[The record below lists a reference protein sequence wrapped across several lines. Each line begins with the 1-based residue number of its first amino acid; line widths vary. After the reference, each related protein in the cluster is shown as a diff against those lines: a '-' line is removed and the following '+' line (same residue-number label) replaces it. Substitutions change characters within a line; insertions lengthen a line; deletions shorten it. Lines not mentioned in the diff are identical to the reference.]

1 VFGALA
7 LGGGVAAAAQAA
19 PGKKAKQTRR
29 QTSVARAKK
38 SSLVSATGVDNAH
51 VQIQWSAVPG
61 AATYQVYRGGLLVG
75 TTAATGFTD
84 SLLWPATLYSYR
96 VVPIT
101 AKGGALQPL
110 TISASTRPLPSTGF
124 PNVFPASSLWNAPV
138 GPAPTSPNSSGEI
151 SYVMAHLKNPNMT
164 LHAWGVSVAE
174 AHAADPTFDVPCL
187 VYTSCTLGAF
197 GRLPIPVTAVPDPST
212 DAQLAIYDPTG
223 RREWDMWQA
232 NGSGGLWSSGAGAG
246 VSTGGNGIAPAGTA
260 AGDAANF
267 PLLGGLIRPEELLQG
282 HIDHPLV
289 FTMPGVSSAGHVC
302 PATHND
308 GWSSDPNALMEGTRL
323 QLDPSVN
330 VDALSIPAWEKP
342 IVRAMQG
349 YGMYLRDGGGSF
361 AIYAENPVSRGYDA
375 WSKVG
380 ITGGDQIGLTGI
392 PWDKLRVLTPPC

>member
-1 VFGALA
+1 MRCGRLA
-7 LGGGVAAAAQAA
+7 LLLLAASALGAGVAAAAQAA

-110 TISASTRPLPSTGF
+110 TVSASTRPLPPTGF
-124 PNVFPASSLWNAPV
+124 PSVFPASSLWNAPV

-212 DAQLAIYDPTG
+212 DAQLAVYDPTG

-232 NGSGGLWSSGAGAG
+232 NGSGGL
-246 VSTGGNGIAPAGTA
+246 
-260 AGDAANF
+260 
-267 PLLGGLIRPEELLQG
+267 
-282 HIDHPLV
+282 
-289 FTMPGVSSAGHVC
+289 
-302 PATHND
+302 
-308 GWSSDPNALMEGTRL
+308 
-323 QLDPSVN
+323 
-330 VDALSIPAWEKP
+330 
-342 IVRAMQG
+342 
-349 YGMYLRDGGGSF
+349 
-361 AIYAENPVSRGYDA
+361 
-375 WSKVG
+375 
-380 ITGGDQIGLTGI
+380 
-392 PWDKLRVLTPPC
+392 